1 MKVCLYFILILDS
14 MRHGSATVNGCTL
27 GKNLS
32 QTLPAVTKSN
42 ELTELEIQARG
53 AEYIFPSNLL
63 A

>member
-1 MKVCLYFILILDS
+1 